1 MLGRKALSAVS
12 RMTGVGRLAGKRT
25 GERASGGVR
34 HGQRHGHMW
43 VRGGG
48 PVTAYHIKHLPP
60 EILPDG
66 GSVTWSVAGNGTV
79 SRLSG
84 GVAVWPVAEAER
96 WRRAGVPAVLAPVLG
111 GWILAALVAA
121 AYVLLFGIAGGA
133 GAGVWGGG
141 HGDGTDWSRYPGVVL
156 LTALPLWYRYVP
168 VAAVPA
174 ALYVAVEAAVEAGL
188 PTAPTGASGGAAT
201 AGRLVVLTACAM
213 ALTGSCLRLSARR
226 RQRALAL
233 ASAGKRRFP
242 LPERVPESDGH
253 RGHAQV
259 YLGLA
264 LCVVAAGILTDGLV
278 EDLTSGG
285 IAYDAVGQQRIGLVL
300 LVAGTAFGGWGQ
312 LAYLAARRLYEKEQ
326 PALIVGV
333 RAGADGR
340 HWICADA
347 RTRTARPLIA
357 YVPRNRDTRSMT
369 RLLGSGSAYGVGNG
383 HHDIDPRHE
392 PFEAVLY
399 GTLAEGDE
407 VVLEYACAAY
417 HRYQDMGRM
426 FATVTTAPLRP
437 GRRHGLGPWE
447 PTDGPARQRERLREA
462 REEAERRRAADERA
476 RREAEDRRKNP
487 PRTSSTRST
496 RRDDDGNRNRCG
508 SGCGSSCGGCGG
520 D

>member
-1 MLGRKALSAVS
+1 M
-12 RMTGVGRLAGKRT
+12 GRLAGKHT

-34 HGQRHGHMW
+34 HGRRRGHTR

-84 GVAVWPVAEAER
+84 GVAVWPAAEAER
-96 WRRAGVPAVLAPVLG
+96 WRKAGVPAVLAPVPG
-111 GWILAALVAA
+111 GWILAALVVA
-121 AYVLLFGIAGGA
+121 AYVLLFGIGAEPGA
-133 GAGVWGGG
+133 GSVVRGD
-141 HGDGTDWSRYPGVVL
+141 GDGTDWSRYPGVVL
-156 LTALPLWYRYVP
+156 LAALPFWYRYVP

-174 ALYVAVEAAVEAGL
+174 ALYVAVETAVEAGL
-188 PTAPTGASGGAAT
+188 STASTGASGGVAT

-213 ALTGSCLRLSARR
+213 TFTGSCLRLFARR

-242 LPERVPESDGH
+242 LPERVPESDGY

-300 LVAGTAFGGWGQ
+300 LVAGTTFGGWGQ

-347 RTRTARPLIA
+347 RTRTARPLVA
-357 YVPRNRDTRSMT
+357 YAPRNRDTRHMT

-383 HHDIDPRHE
+383 HHDVNPRHE

-407 VVLEYACAAY
+407 VVLEYACAEY
-417 HRYQDMGRM
+417 HRYQDTGRM
-426 FATVTTAPLRP
+426 SATVTTAPLRP
-437 GRRHGLGPWE
+437 GRRHGLSSWE
-447 PTDGPARQRERLREA
+447 PTDGPTRQRERLREA
-462 REEAERRRAADERA
+462 QEEAERRRAADERA
-476 RREAEDRRKNP
+476 RREAEERRRNP
-487 PRTSSTRST
+487 PRTSSTRGT
-496 RRDDDGNRNRCG
+496 RRDDDQNRNRC